1 VNKIELDDATESL
14 AEYVKCLQEE
24 PLIIVHK
31 GVALAAVVP
40 LDNMDYESVELSTNP
55 RFIEIL
61 ERSRA
66 RYRKE
71 GGISSEDMKKQFGEG
86 GKRCN

>member
-14 AEYVKCLQEE
+14 AEYVKRLQEE